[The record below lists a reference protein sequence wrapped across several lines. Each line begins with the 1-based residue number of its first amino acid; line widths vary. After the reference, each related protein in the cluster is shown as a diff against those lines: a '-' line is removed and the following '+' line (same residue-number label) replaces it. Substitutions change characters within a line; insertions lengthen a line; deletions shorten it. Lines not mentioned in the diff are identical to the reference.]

1 MDLKTTRI
9 KIFRAYPQQ
18 HVFATLSM
26 TGSVGSTA
34 ISLLIQT
41 CKTYLPPP
49 SGTPSCQSRGR
60 VFCRIFRVKKILRY
74 AQYDRMCE
82 CRGRPVCLPRRCN
95 AKESMF
101 WCICH
106 PVQPQNHYQWKW
118 ARIAPCPFLLFAVKD
133 YFTSITDN
141 TCFSQPTR
149 RELRPRYAW
158 PIAASVIEVLVI
170 TSPKLSLRASALR
183 SVMFD

>member
-1 MDLKTTRI
+1 
-9 KIFRAYPQQ
+9 
-18 HVFATLSM
+18 M

-95 AKESMF
+95 PINVSVHMSSCATSKSLPMKMGKD
-101 WCICH
+101 CSLPI
-106 PVQPQNHYQWKW
+106 
-118 ARIAPCPFLLFAVKD
+118 LLFAVKD
-133 YFTSITDN
+133 DFTSITDN
-141 TCFSQPTR
+141 TCFLQPTW
-149 RELRPRYAW
+149 RELRPRYA
-158 PIAASVIEVLVI
+158 
-170 TSPKLSLRASALR
+170 
-183 SVMFD
+183 